1 MQNGGA
7 VLYTAVWQ
15 ASCLKLL
22 RRALRKKTNEEY
34 DHRRFF
40 LDKYRFLPAPQAGR
54 RVSAALR
61 YERCGPRLSVVPP
74 RSPRADAVELALVYQ
89 ILRRPTFSRAAR
101 LKAATSKPRSAR
113 RRPGNRDAR
122 PSDPQSPVQQSQVC
136 DCGRNRRNCRARP
149 GIRGRLP

>member
-40 LDKYRFLPAPQAGR
+40 LDKYRFLPAPQVVR

-89 ILRRPTFSRAAR
+89 ILRSPSFSRAAR
-101 LKAATSKPRSAR
+101 LQAATSLALSILASGLIRSLGSFVTTFWA
-113 RRPGNRDAR
+113 
-122 PSDPQSPVQQSQVC
+122 
-136 DCGRNRRNCRARP
+136 
-149 GIRGRLP
+149 